1 MRFKAANCLLTLRLR
16 REMLALGNPAFGECR
31 VNIQRRSREPLTME
45 KTRTLITA
53 WLTTVS
59 LLFGGQV
66 AHAQSPVSINS
77 VGSMDDGSGFV
88 LDIPQILANITTL
101 LSGGF
106 VAATTKSGFNVDAT
120 VDCGFVVNNKDGS
133 HDVIVSGTAKSA
145 EVGSLVPP
153 GKSQLNVEFNQ
164 YYGRVNISKTGVLS
178 RSNFPTE
185 YEGCAFSGSPG
196 EPIKAVL
203 PAGFPTGSTTFC
215 NKQNFQKFS
224 WITCKQLQGKS
235 TTILE
240 KSYGLAIDRTMKA
253 GITVFQ

>member
-1 MRFKAANCLLTLRLR
+1 
-16 REMLALGNPAFGECR
+16 
-31 VNIQRRSREPLTME
+31 ME
-45 KTRTLITA
+45 KSRTMLSIGFATA
-53 WLTTVS
+53 S

-66 AHAQSPVSINS
+66 ARAQSPVSINS

-88 LDIPQILANITTL
+88 LDIPQILSGITTL
-101 LSGGF
+101 LEGGF
-106 VAATTKSGFNVDAT
+106 VAATTTKGFNVDAT
-120 VDCGFVVNNKDGS
+120 VDCGFVVNNTDGS
-133 HDVIVSGTAKSA
+133 HDVILSGTAKAA

-153 GKSQLNVEFNQ
+153 GKSELNVSYNQ
-164 YYGRVNISKTGVLS
+164 YYGRVNISKIGVLS

-185 YEGCAFSGSPG
+185 YEGCAFSGSAG

-224 WITCKQLQGKS
+224 WITCNQLQGKS
-235 TTILE
+235 LTILE
-240 KSYGLAIDRTMKA
+240 KSYGLAIDKTMNA